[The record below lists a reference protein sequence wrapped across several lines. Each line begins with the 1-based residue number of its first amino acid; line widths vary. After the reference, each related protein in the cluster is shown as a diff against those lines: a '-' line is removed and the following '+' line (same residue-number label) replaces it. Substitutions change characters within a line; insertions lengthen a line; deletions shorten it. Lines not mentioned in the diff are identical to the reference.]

1 MERLP
6 ALIASHRFIAQGST
20 RLSGPWT
27 TRTSRFASFPG
38 AGIGA
43 PSVPVQLEYTPVR
56 NNRGL
61 LGDGGLIGIAAS
73 LVGENSG
80 GQMGLRNHRARKAT
94 EKRERKSMKQMRKAL
109 KKGCVMQSH
118 MGMGSQAGYGLHVG
132 YSEQFGNNFIDPSH
146 ERAMKAFRLHIECL

>member
-1 MERLP
+1 VDREKERLP

-38 AGIGA
+38 GA
-43 PSVPVQLEYTPVR
+43 TGEPVQLEYPPVR

-73 LVGENSG
+73 LVGDSG
-80 GQMGLRNHRARKAT
+80 GQMGLRDHLGRKAT
-94 EKRERKSMKQMRKAL
+94 EKSERKSMKQMSKAL
-109 KKGCVMQSH
+109 KKGRVMPSQ
-118 MGMGSQAGYGLHVG
+118 MGMGSQAGYGRHVG

-146 ERAMKAFRLHIECL
+146 VRAMKAFRLHIECW